1 MSATKN
7 YSILRD
13 ELRKDP
19 KKAKQMDAGF
29 KKLLREQRQMTICHL
44 RKSLNITQS
53 QMAEMMNVSQSTIS
67 QLENGVIEMSLTML
81 YSLVDHLG
89 GELQLNAGRTYLL
102 YGFGGLFIMGLGI
115 RAMLVGQA
123 A

>member
-29 KKLLREQRQMTICHL
+29 KKLLREQRQMTICQL

-89 GELQLNAGRTYLL
+89 GELQINAVFKGEVVALS
-102 YGFGGLFIMGLGI
+102 
-115 RAMLVGQA
+115 V
-123 A
+123 